1 MNKLIEKL
9 VRPVDEDAEIK
20 KEILRL
26 TEVSAKDWMG
36 PHDPAEWE
44 PDPERL
50 ADVMGQVGSRFKDER
65 VKGFTHPETGAVQAG
80 VPAEQADQRWAAAEP
95 KFRSALSKYDPEVQR
110 RIRLFRRKGA
120 GAAGGEWKSRAV
132 AGAVCPHCG
141 K

>member
-1 MNKLIEKL
+1 MNKLIEAL
-9 VRPVDEDAEIK
+9 VRPIDEDAEIK

-50 ADVMGQVGSRFKDER
+50 ADVIGQVGSRFRDER
-65 VKGFTHPETGAVQAG
+65 VKGFTHQGTGQQIAPA
-80 VPAEQADQRWAAAEP
+80 PAEQVNQRWADAEP
-95 KFRSALSKYDPEVQR
+95 KFRSALSNYDPEVQR
-110 RIRLFRRKGA
+110 RLRLFRRKGA
-120 GAAGGEWKSRAV
+120 GGAATAG